1 MSSLTVISWSA
12 ASFWA
17 MASWISDRSSYLRG
31 GEEDEE
37 AEVSAMVFTVSQ
49 CHSVSLRRSGG
60 GGGGASRECKVT
72 VTKNPK
78 KPLKNHSFYSFYSS
92 FVLSLSLRRS
102 LPSRSFNTV
111 A

>member
-49 CHSVSLRRSGG
+49 CHSV
-60 GGGGASRECKVT
+60 T
-72 VTKNPK
+72 VSP
-78 KPLKNHSFYSFYSS
+78 
-92 FVLSLSLRRS
+92 
-102 LPSRSFNTV
+102 
-111 A
+111 